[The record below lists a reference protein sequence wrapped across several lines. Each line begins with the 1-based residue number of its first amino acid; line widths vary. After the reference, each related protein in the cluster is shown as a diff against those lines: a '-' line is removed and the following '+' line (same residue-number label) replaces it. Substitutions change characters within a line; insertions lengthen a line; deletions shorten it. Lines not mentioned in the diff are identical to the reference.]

1 MAATQLLLVHG
12 AWHGSW
18 CWGHVR
24 PALEGAGF
32 AVKTVDLPSHGE
44 DISTLG
50 GLHDDAAV
58 VREALAGL
66 ADPVVIVA
74 HSYGGAAV
82 SEGATDARNVSHLV
96 YLAAFMIDQGES
108 LLGAAGGTAPPLWEA
123 TPDGQA
129 WCART
134 PERAFY
140 NDCSQEDT
148 AWAVPQLRPQSARSF
163 AETLRAAA
171 WHDRPSTYVV
181 CECDQAIPVSAQET
195 MSQHA
200 DDVIRLD
207 AGHSP
212 FLSRPEELVNLLRR
226 FVRGG

>member
-1 MAATQLLLVHG
+1 MVGTQLLLVHG

-24 PALEGAGF
+24 PALEDAGF
-32 AVKTVDLPSHGE
+32 TVNTVDLPSHGE
-44 DISTLG
+44 DTSTLG

-58 VREALAGL
+58 LRDALAGL
-66 ADPVVIVA
+66 PGPVVIVA
-74 HSYGGAAV
+74 HSYGGAPV
-82 SEGATDARNVSHLV
+82 SEGAADAGNVRHLV

-108 LLGAAGGTAPPLWEA
+108 LLGAAGGTPPPLWEA

-140 NDCSQEDT
+140 NDCSPDDI
-148 AWAVPQLRPQSARSF
+148 AWAVPQLRPQSASSF

-181 CECDQAIPVSAQET
+181 CERDQAIPVFAQEA

-200 DDVIRLD
+200 DDVIRLE
-207 AGHSP
+207 AGHSL
-212 FLSRPEELVNLLRR
+212 FLSRPKELVDLLRR
-226 FVRGG
+226 FV